1 MKIAFSTH
9 AVTDYPEPGWGAI
22 RSETV
27 RAQVF
32 DWVKSVGFQ
41 GVEIADSWT
50 NIYDC
55 PKGYLEDIR
64 AQLDQRQL
72 TTASINCLRKS
83 LCHPELAPEN
93 EQRLHQAVDAG
104 ATLGCRI
111 LNVSL
116 SEGPG
121 PGLGAVRGR
130 AYSPGSSLEATEHDF
145 AVTADRLRGLAR
157 HAAQRGQELAIE
169 LHHCSLADTSH
180 TLLKI
185 IEMTGEPNV
194 KANPDLVNGLWSVAQ
209 PRESWREALANL
221 VDLMNLWHV
230 KNVQR
235 VYLPEQRV
243 AEFVEAPLAL
253 GEVDYRWAVRFA
265 ADHGFAGWISIEGA
279 GPLDPFEK
287 IGSGKGYLD
296 RCLAAWHAG
305 RLA

>member
-1 MKIAFSTH
+1 MQIAFSTH

-32 DWVKSVGFQ
+32 DWATSVGFQ

-50 NIYDC
+50 DIYDC

-64 AQLDQRQL
+64 AQLDQRRL
-72 TTASINCLRKS
+72 ATASINCLRKS
-83 LCHPELAPEN
+83 LCHRELGSQN
-93 EQRLHQAVDAG
+93 EQRLHQAIDVGDI
-104 ATLGCRI
+104 LGCGL

-121 PGLGAVRGR
+121 PGLSAVRGR
-130 AYSPGSSLEATEHDF
+130 TFSPGSSLEATEHDF
-145 AVTADRLRGLAR
+145 AVTAERLRGLAR
-157 HAAQRGQELAIE
+157 HAAERGQLLAIE
-169 LHHCSLADTSH
+169 LHHCSLADTSR

-185 IEMTGEPNV
+185 IDMTGEPNV
-194 KANPDLVNGLWSVAQ
+194 TANPDLVNGLWSVAQ

-221 VDLMNLWHV
+221 VDRMHLWHV

-235 VYLPEQRV
+235 VYLPEYQV

-253 GEVDYRWAVRFA
+253 GEVDYRWALRFA
-265 ADHGFAGWISIEGA
+265 ADRGFSGWISIEGA

-287 IGSGKGYLD
+287 LGSAKRYLD
-296 RCLAAWHAG
+296 GCLAAWQAG